1 MYSNLAGNN
10 REIRQQTRSSLPKSA
25 EEAVRGCIPPGSDP
39 QDVYL
44 LAPAG
49 EGVPRAMP
57 PTQATTTVGRGRDP
71 ATRARV
77 LGQTGSDLGAVAA
90 SRKHNSFLGSAHGP
104 NPWAVFI
111 VPRFGSHGPDLAF
124 CPNWRYFSR
133 FFFLKK
139 KYLH

>member
-10 REIRQQTRSSLPKSA
+10 RETRQRTRSSLPKSA
-25 EEAVRGCIPPGSDP
+25 GAAVRGCIPPGSDP

-49 EGVPRAMP
+49 EGDRRAMP
-57 PTQATTTVGRGRDP
+57 WSQAKTTVGGGRDP

-77 LGQTGSDLGAVAA
+77 LGQTGSDLGAVVA

-111 VPRFGSHGPDLAF
+111 VHRFGSHGPDLAV
-124 CPNWRYFSR
+124 CPNWRFFSR
-133 FFFLKK
+133 FFFFIL
-139 KYLH
+139 YFH